1 MVFRLF
7 WILTRKT
14 CVFAVKFLAG
24 LSKTLSTCPVEH
36 LQSKFFEW
44 KSWKLGDFRK
54 IFEAFGTRME
64 KLFQGWQNSNRCP
77 REQFMKTFFQKR
89 KIRSFF
95 RFCAIVYFQQNF
107 LPEFRKPQ
115 SMYPWEF
122 LGKNTFWN
130 IYIIFHTFFGLWSKK
145 RLVGKKFF
153 FPGCHNCNPRIQRHF
168 LRKSSFFEK
177 KFVCSSV
184 LVFEQL
190 ILSTDKKLV
199 RVSKKQPTNTE
210 KSWRKKFVEKM
221 FF

>member
-24 LSKTLSTCPVEH
+24 LSKILSTCPVEH

-153 FPGCHNCNPRIQRHF
+153 SRDVTTAIRASKDIFWEKVVF
-168 LRKSSFFEK
+168 LK
-177 KFVCSSV
+177 KILFVHLFWC
-184 LVFEQL
+184 
-190 ILSTDKKLV
+190 LSNFSCLLTK
-199 RVSKKQPTNTE
+199 N
-210 KSWRKKFVEKM
+210 
-221 FF
+221 